1 MLIDLY
7 FSNYKFGIGI
17 FLFTEEERISMF
29 QGLKHFLTKQ
39 EQIFKGDFSK

>member
-7 FSNYKFGIGI
+7 FSNYKFDIGM

-29 QGLKHFLTKQ
+29 QDLKHF
-39 EQIFKGDFSK
+39 

>member
-17 FLFTEEERISMF
+17 FLFIEEDRIILNEN
-29 QGLKHFLTKQ
+29 QRVN
-39 EQIFKGDFSK
+39 